1 MNVNREEYI
10 KRALN
15 AVSIKIGSAI
25 ESNYDSIWSL
35 SCIIDDYIKAVIE
48 ESYDKGHND
57 GYSEGYE
64 NGYNNGY
71 NDGADDQYN
80 D

>member
-10 KRALN
+10 KRAWN
-15 AVSIKIGSAI
+15 AIAIKVSSAI
-25 ESNYDSIWSL
+25 ESGHDNMWTL
-35 SCIIDDYIKAVIE
+35 IDDYIKAGIE
-48 ESYDKGHND
+48 EAYDNGHAN
-57 GYSEGYE
+57 GYSEGYN
-64 NGYNNGY
+64 NGYKNGY